1 MKEKSLRQQI
11 FTVPNIL
18 TYVRFL
24 LIPLIIWLY
33 CGKQSPEWTAAV
45 VILSGITDVVDGFIA
60 RRFDMITDLG
70 KAMDPIADKLTQ
82 ISVLF
87 CLTTRFPMLLAPL
100 GLMIVK
106 ELTSLSVR
114 AVIRKKTGHVQGAV
128 WHGKL
133 NTVVIH
139 SVMLLHIVWYDIPSF
154 VSWISV
160 CVSMLIMS
168 VSFALYSIE
177 NVYHLKK
184 AVTKEKNNEKDR
196 YEA

>member
-114 AVIRKKTGHVQGAV
+114 AVILKKTGQVQGAV

-177 NVYHLKK
+177 NVYYLKK
-184 AVTKEKNNEKDR
+184 TVTKEKNNEKDR